1 MSDVDLNVCV
11 CRQTVRRFVP
21 SVSSECDAESSS
33 INQPINQPIHQRGVV
48 LSLSSRRRRTYHIP
62 SVRAVRARL
71 LMPLHSHNRRAIGQQ
86 WRSPH
91 TRQQRRHP
99 PPQKKQEAQL
109 SPSDRAMLLVS
120 SNLANYHATV
130 PKLLIRQVLAKPMV

>member
-1 MSDVDLNVCV
+1 MNDVDLNVCV

-48 LSLSSRRRRTYHIP
+48 VSLSSRRRRTYHIL

-99 PPQKKQEAQL
+99 PPKKNKKL
-109 SPSDRAMLLVS
+109 SYRRVTARCFLSVVILPITTQQCR
-120 SNLANYHATV
+120 NYLYD
-130 PKLLIRQVLAKPMV
+130 KS